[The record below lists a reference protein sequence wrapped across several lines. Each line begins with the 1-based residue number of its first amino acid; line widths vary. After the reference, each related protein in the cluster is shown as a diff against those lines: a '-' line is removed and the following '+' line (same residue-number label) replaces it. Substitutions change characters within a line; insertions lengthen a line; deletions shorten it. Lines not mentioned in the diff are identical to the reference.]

1 MDGLNSSNDIK
12 HIFYI
17 NLDMRIDRKQHVE
30 GQIKLLNW
38 QALRFPAILH
48 KFGALGCSLSHLT
61 LIKYAKH
68 NKLDHILIL
77 EDDVTFLNPALFLNS
92 LNNFL
97 KNHKDFDVLLLAGN
111 NMGDYK
117 RIDEFCVKVSHC
129 QTTTAYLV
137 KSHYYDTL
145 INNYQK
151 GINLLTQNPGKLI
164 QFAIDQYWGN
174 LQIFHNW
181 YLLTPLSVVQR
192 PDISDIEK
200 QSTNYTNLMLDLDK
214 IAFKKRQLELACLR
228 RTLKF

>member
-1 MDGLNSSNDIK
+1 MECLNNSSDIK
-12 HIFYI
+12 NIFYI
-17 NLDMRIDRKQHVE
+17 NLDRRIDRKQHIE
-30 GQIKLLNW
+30 GQMKLLTW
-38 QALRFPAILH
+38 QAQRFPAISH

-68 NKLDHILIL
+68 NNLDHILIL

-151 GINLLTQNPGKLI
+151 GIDLLTQNPDKLI
-164 QFAIDQYWGN
+164 QFAIDQYWGT
-174 LQIFHNW
+174 LQISHNW

-200 QSTNYTNLMLDLDK
+200 RLTNYRNLMLELDSTK
-214 IAFKKRQLELACLR
+214 LLR
-228 RTLKF
+228 R